1 MERGNKPTASKEPQ
15 MITIS
20 SLHTDLET
28 AQIFVLS
35 LSIGMTLEEVH
46 AIIYGTPVPVAPPAA
61 PRAYS
66 SERDPEDR
74 GNGRMMSGGCY
85 VNYGMMAGY

>member
-1 MERGNKPTASKEPQ
+1 M
-15 MITIS
+15 TIIAA
-20 SLHTDLET
+20 LHSEIET
-28 AQIFVLS
+28 AQIFALS
-35 LSIGMTLEEVH
+35 LAIGLTLEEVYS
-46 AIIYGTPVPVAPPAA
+46 IIYGEPVPVAPPAA
-61 PRAYS
+61 PRVYS